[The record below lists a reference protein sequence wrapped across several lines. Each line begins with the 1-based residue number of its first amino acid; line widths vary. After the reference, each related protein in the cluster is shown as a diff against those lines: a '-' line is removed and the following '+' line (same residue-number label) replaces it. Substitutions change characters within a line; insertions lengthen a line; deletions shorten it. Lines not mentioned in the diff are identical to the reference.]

1 MNLARTLLANLRGAV
16 TMVMFVLNTFL
27 WFVPIMV
34 VAIFKLLIPLPA
46 WRVVASRWLMAYG
59 ENWISF
65 NTAIIGLT
73 QDIDVQVRG
82 LEGLRRREWYLVISN
97 HRSWVDIVVLQTV
110 LNRRIPFL
118 KFFIKQQLIW
128 VPLLGLAWWAMD
140 MPFMKRNPRMTG
152 KDLEATRKACEK
164 FRETPTS
171 IMNFVEGTRFSEEKK
186 RERQSPY
193 QHLLPPKAGGVGF
206 VLSAMGGIL
215 HALVDVTIVYA
226 EGSPSMWDLCCGRIS
241 RIVVDLQVQPI
252 EPWVTEGDYQG
263 DRRFRTR
270 FQQWLQGLWAAKDRR
285 IARIVDELAD

>member
-1 MNLARTLLANLRGAV
+1 MNLARMLLANLRGAV

-27 WFVPIMV
+27 WFVPILV
-34 VAIFKLLIPLPA
+34 IAVCKLLVPLSA
-46 WRVVASRWLMAYG
+46 WRVVASRWLMACG

-65 NTAIIGLT
+65 NKAIIGLT
-73 QDIDVQVRG
+73 QDIDLQVRG

-97 HRSWVDIVVLQTV
+97 HRSWVDIVVLQMV

-171 IMNFVEGTRFSEEKK
+171 IMNFVEGTRFSEQKQQD
-186 RERQSPY
+186 RQSPY
-193 QHLLPPKAGGVGF
+193 RYLLPPKAGGVGF
-206 VLSAMGGIL
+206 VLGAMGGIL

-226 EGSPSMWDLCCGRIS
+226 EGSPSMWDLCCGRVS
-241 RIVVDLQVQPI
+241 RIVVELQVQPI
-252 EPWVTEGDYQG
+252 EPWLTEGDYQG
-263 DRRFRTR
+263 DRRFRMR
-270 FQQWLQGLWAAKDRR
+270 FQQWLQALWADKDRR
-285 IARIVDELAD
+285 IAHIVEELAD